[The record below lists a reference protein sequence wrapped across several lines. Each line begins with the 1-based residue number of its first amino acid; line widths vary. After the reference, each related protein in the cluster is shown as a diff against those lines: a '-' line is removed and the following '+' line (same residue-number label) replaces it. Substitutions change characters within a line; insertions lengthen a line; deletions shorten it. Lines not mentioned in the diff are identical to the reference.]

1 MYDRIL
7 FPTDGSEGAQAV
19 FDHVLEFT
27 ENHGATLHILN
38 VADTTHESVTRIGRD
53 VVDVLER
60 EGEEI
65 VEAAAERATDWEI
78 STVTAVHQGRV
89 PETITAYA
97 DEHGIDLIAMPTHGR
112 TGLERVLLGSV
123 TERVIRQ
130 APVPVF
136 TLRPDEEPS
145 QYPYRNVLVPTDGSE
160 CATTALSSA
169 VDIVKA
175 SRATLHV
182 LSVVDVTSL
191 GVDVRSEFQT
201 TALEEKANQ
210 VVEEATEAA
219 ESASVDSIVDNVV
232 FGDSI
237 YRAIDSY
244 IEEHDVDLVV
254 IGTHGRTGINRY
266 LLGSVTEKTVRRAAV
281 PVLTVPEPQT
291 DASNT

>member
-19 FDHVLEFT
+19 FDHVLEFA

-65 VEAAAERATDWEI
+65 VEAAAERATDREI

-160 CATTALSSA
+160 CATAALDSA

-175 SRATLHV
+175 SGATLHV

-210 VVEEATEAA
+210 VVEEGTEAA
-219 ESASVDSIVDNVV
+219 ERASVDSIVDNVV

-254 IGTHGRTGINRY
+254 MGTHGRTGINRY